1 MNLNS
6 LSNNTTMRLDNTYYA
21 VLEKLSVLQNTIT
34 SMKELA
40 AMTKNINEEFK
51 TESEEVVTE
60 VRGQLEAFEGFE
72 SQEKRISSLK
82 ERVREG
88 RDKIEIL
95 GGRVELIRE
104 RVEGWEKAEFEW
116 QERTRKRLRLLWA
129 LITIAAVIFL
139 LRFLSPYSP
148 ARSPGTDLARGVN
161 RSNIPHLDELGQ
173 ETKGLRNKTINL
185 LEDLRNRDRDE
196 EKLEEDPRLRVFD
209 EL

>member
-1 MNLNS
+1 
-6 LSNNTTMRLDNTYYA
+6 MRLDNTYYA

-40 AMTKNINEEFK
+40 TMTKNINEEFK

-72 SQEKRISSLK
+72 SQEKRISGLQ

-88 RDKIEIL
+88 RDKIGIL
-95 GGRVELIRE
+95 GGRVEIISE

-116 QERTRKRLRLLWA
+116 QERTRKRLRLLWV

-139 LRFLSPYSP
+139 LRFLFQYSP
-148 ARSPGTDLARGVN
+148 ARSQVKDLARGVN
-161 RSNIPHLDELGQ
+161 KSNIPHLDALGNETMEL
-173 ETKGLRNKTINL
+173 KNKTINL
-185 LEDLRNRDRDE
+185 LEDLRNKDKDE
-196 EKLEEDPRLRVFD
+196 EKLEDDPRLRIFD